1 MKQTKWQRLATIGL
15 CSSLVINAFSGV
27 TAVAETVT
35 IESSPTAESSAKAE
49 TPASSVK
56 EETTKAS
63 TENSQVTTDTS
74 QEEETKETEK
84 QAETEAKEEQKEEP
98 QAESP
103 ANSSEND
110 LQKSIS
116 PRWVPNN
123 QVIYPRMTFG
133 FTDETGKAFADETL
147 TLSGTYYKL
156 ARHTATSQWRA
167 YADRYPIVS
176 SNAGGG
182 QYRVAVNAAVPL
194 PYDFFK
200 NLPAGYDLNIYTI
213 EQLKI
218 DNTLKYVD
226 NIAASTGTIR
236 ATSYINQQVSET
248 PQFGNQGLWSVGGRG
263 NKFSKNSANIF
274 SLSSVTNTTNHEELL
289 KLLQVTSASNGTNP
303 IVILV
308 GFDGTPTYQQTVNYV
323 VTRKQ
328 VTEKFVNTSGVA
340 ITPPTGFTQ
349 NKKTPMTSNAFT
361 FKQAGTLPDTYTTGG
376 KTYKF
381 KGWYKG
387 KTKPSTLTTT
397 KAPSY
402 AVTYDGNDDLNVV
415 YEEVVTKTYTL
426 PSKEITFGY
435 VDEKGN
441 LINPANF
448 TLKATMSETTKS
460 GKTTLLPTITGTN
473 VTTTNLKKL
482 TIPQKVYT
490 LPEPIDD
497 TTYGTRGVTHEIP
510 KYYRTISISPTATYT
525 GDKTKYPLANEVRKE
540 IENPSTIVSSKPGTN
555 IYDLIKNN
563 NTSYRTHLYFWE
575 WDTTKAPYVMGV
587 YSGMVG
593 VNYNL
598 ATPDKTVY
606 YYLEN
611 RRVTEN
617 FVDTNGAKITAP
629 TGFTQGKQ
637 TVINSD
643 PYTFKQ
649 AGTLPDTYTA
659 GGKTYKF
666 KGWYKGKTKTEPLK
680 TTKAPS
686 YGVTYDDNDDLN
698 VVYEEVRA
706 FDFPAETFQFGF
718 VGEDGKLANP
728 ADINITYNHTGI
740 SFRRP
745 AGVDPSVSY
754 KTIAA
759 NQSGTT
765 VGNFK
770 QVIFPATTIERPTT
784 TGWNGD
790 VFSDFSIKLPKYYES
805 LNLYDKTG
813 KIGTNYPLPKLAI
826 ISTIAPDNVFTE
838 AGLISNL
845 TLTQREDR
853 SYTPWEINVTIDSSV
868 KYPNI
873 MSRSIN
879 SLDESDGNIRYKTI
893 EGPIYYHLTNRK
905 VTENF
910 VDANG
915 TKITAPT
922 GFTQGN
928 QVPMTSNT
936 FKYTAAKALPATYT
950 AGGKTYTFQGWYK
963 GKTKPSTLNKT
974 TTPTFNA
981 TFDGNDDM
989 TAMYKEEIPTASVTL
1004 TRPKEVIDTNT
1015 NVIWTTTITNNSKAP
1030 LQNLT
1035 LKKGPNWSAGLTIP
1049 TFMEVTP
1056 EGETTKS
1063 IPVNS
1068 TLWTDGV
1075 SLPNAVPIGKK
1086 VSVAFT
1092 TRATGKPNTVLK
1104 AEVVVFGG
1112 IKDSAV
1118 DNFVRIRPNDQEVV
1132 TPTTEGFISVPTF
1145 DFGQVGVAGTKQQ
1158 HSLKQAAD
1166 YYGNG
1171 TRNPYVRI
1179 KKTQPNWSLTAQ
1191 LSQPKSATDSLPTAT
1206 RLLLGAAPVSSFTN
1220 YNQPTELKN
1229 TVGTTSAIS
1238 LTANNTATSI
1248 IANKQFTGSNV
1259 YQLDFTF
1266 NNVKL
1271 EVPANQGVKGQQ
1283 YKAAVTWNLVTGP

>member
-35 IESSPTAESSAKAE
+35 IESSPTAESSAKEE
-49 TPASSVK
+49 TQASSVK

-74 QEEETKETEK
+74 QEEETKEAEK
-84 QAETEAKEEQKEEP
+84 QAETEVKE
-98 QAESP
+98 A
-103 ANSSEND
+103 
-110 LQKSIS
+110 QKSIEESNLGLSES
-116 PRWVPNN
+116 PVIEPRVITPKASISLPQTTLNWAVIDEMGNSVPLDTPISGNRYSGQFGKHVN
-123 QVIYPRMTFG
+123 HGGVNSTPYSTSYAGKTIHFNRLVVPGLVFSDTSEAYIYGLRVLRVTLPRMYQGLTFQRTAG
-133 FTDETGKAFADETL
+133 SLPLTYATVYGNNGQTLQTRVIMNEALVLTTGNTYGVRETGGL
-147 TLSGTYYKL
+147 G
-156 ARHTATSQWRA
+156 
-167 YADRYPIVS
+167 
-176 SNAGGG
+176 
-182 QYRVAVNAAVPL
+182 
-194 PYDFFK
+194 
-200 NLPAGYDLNIYTI
+200 NI
-213 EQLKI
+213 
-218 DNTLKYVD
+218 
-226 NIAASTGTIR
+226 
-236 ATSYINQQVSET
+236 
-248 PQFGNQGLWSVGGRG
+248 SV
-263 NKFSKNSANIF
+263 KFSGAHLFLGAWSTPSVPSNYSF
-274 SLSSVTNTTNHEELL
+274 SVYTP
-289 KLLQVTSASNGTNP
+289 V
-303 IVILV
+303 
-308 GFDGTPTYQQTVNYV
+308 TPTNNMNISYLYTQR
-323 VTRKQ
+323 RK
-328 VTEKFVNTSGVA
+328 VTEKFVDANGVA

-349 NKKTPMTSNAFT
+349 NRKTPMTSNAFT

-402 AVTYDGNDDLNVV
+402 KVTYDGNDDLNVV
-415 YEEVVTKTYTL
+415 YEETNFPAVTYQFGFVNEAGQLVNPADIKITYDYK
-426 PSKEITFGY
+426 S
-435 VDEKGN
+435 VDYRRATSAFSYGTIADNQSAPTVGN
-441 LINPANF
+441 LKNVSFPETYIARPTEGGWNGEAYSNFSIKLPRYYQSLNLYDKTNKINPNYPLPVITQNYSASDNVV
-448 TLKATMSETTKS
+448 LSETAAISLLTATQRPDQSYTPKEQVS
-460 GKTTLLPTITGTN
+460 GEGRYPTLLRRLISS
-473 VTTTNLKKL
+473 
-482 TIPQKVYT
+482 
-490 LPEPIDD
+490 IDVAS
-497 TTYGTRGVTHEIP
+497 G
-510 KYYRTISISPTATYT
+510 SATYQT
-525 GDKTKYPLANEVRKE
+525 L
-540 IENPSTIVSSKPGTN
+540 
-555 IYDLIKNN
+555 
-563 NTSYRTHLYFWE
+563 
-575 WDTTKAPYVMGV
+575 
-587 YSGMVG
+587 SG
-593 VNYNL
+593 
-598 ATPDKTVY
+598 PVY
-606 YYLEN
+606 YHLTN
-611 RRVTEN
+611 RKVTEN
-617 FVDTNGAKITAP
+617 FVDTSGAKITPP

-637 TVINSD
+637 TAITSD

-649 AGTLPDTYTA
+649 AGTLPDTYTT

-666 KGWYKGKTKTEPLK
+666 KGWYRGKTKPSTLT

-686 YGVTYDDNDDLN
+686 YGVTYDGNDDLN
-698 VVYEEVRA
+698 VVYEE
-706 FDFPAETFQFGF
+706 ETVTTF
-718 VGEDGKLANP
+718 
-728 ADINITYNHTGI
+728 Y
-740 SFRRP
+740 
-745 AGVDPSVSY
+745 PSVNMNFVNE
-754 KTIAA
+754 KGGAFTPALTF
-759 NQSGTT
+759 SG
-765 VGNFK
+765 
-770 QVIFPATTIERPTT
+770 
-784 TGWNGD
+784 
-790 VFSDFSIKLPKYYES
+790 KYYVRRNS
-805 LNLYDKTG
+805 DNVITNLYDVTSKSKGNGQYTVSINNG
-813 KIGTNYPLPKLAI
+813 SVPLSQELFRKYTNGYLPMVPNSLAFRLDKLAI
-826 ISTIAPDNVFTE
+826 DQQLKYVDSIQVEAAQSSGLNVYGYDYTNSSSTI
-838 AGLISNL
+838 
-845 TLTQREDR
+845 
-853 SYTPWEINVTIDSSV
+853 IDSSV
-868 KYPNI
+868 APTVSNL
-873 MSRSIN
+873 STADIN
-879 SLDESDGNIRYKTI
+879 GLNFKTDGTNFSNTSFRFLGMTIGSSMNANGSYLFFTNLFSNNPTNDAKLVYKVT
-893 EGPIYYHLTNRK
+893 RK
-905 VTENF
+905 QVTENF
-910 VDANG
+910 VDVNG
-915 TKITAPT
+915 AKITAPT

-928 QVPMTSNT
+928 QVPMNSNT

-1015 NVIWTTTITNNSKAP
+1015 NVIWTTTITNTSKAP
-1030 LQNLT
+1030 LQNLN

-1068 TLWTDGV
+1068 TLWTEGV
-1075 SLPNAVPIGKK
+1075 SLPNALPIGKK
-1086 VSVAFT
+1086 VSIAFT

-1112 IKDSAV
+1112 IKDSTV

-1145 DFGQVGVAGTKQQ
+1145 DFGQVGVAGSKQQ

-1171 TRNPYVRI
+1171 TRNPYLRI

-1229 TVGTTSAIS
+1229 AVGTTSAIS

>member
-15 CSSLVINAFSGV
+15 CSSLVINAFAGV

-936 FKYTAAKALPATYT
+936 FKYTAAKALPAT
-950 AGGKTYTFQGWYK
+950 
-963 GKTKPSTLNKT
+963 
-974 TTPTFNA
+974 
-981 TFDGNDDM
+981 
-989 TAMYKEEIPTASVTL
+989 
-1004 TRPKEVIDTNT
+1004 
-1015 NVIWTTTITNNSKAP
+1015 
-1030 LQNLT
+1030 
-1035 LKKGPNWSAGLTIP
+1035 
-1049 TFMEVTP
+1049 
-1056 EGETTKS
+1056 
-1063 IPVNS
+1063 
-1068 TLWTDGV
+1068 
-1075 SLPNAVPIGKK
+1075 
-1086 VSVAFT
+1086 
-1092 TRATGKPNTVLK
+1092 
-1104 AEVVVFGG
+1104 
-1112 IKDSAV
+1112 
-1118 DNFVRIRPNDQEVV
+1118 
-1132 TPTTEGFISVPTF
+1132 
-1145 DFGQVGVAGTKQQ
+1145 
-1158 HSLKQAAD
+1158 
-1166 YYGNG
+1166 
-1171 TRNPYVRI
+1171 
-1179 KKTQPNWSLTAQ
+1179 
-1191 LSQPKSATDSLPTAT
+1191 
-1206 RLLLGAAPVSSFTN
+1206 
-1220 YNQPTELKN
+1220 
-1229 TVGTTSAIS
+1229 
-1238 LTANNTATSI
+1238 
-1248 IANKQFTGSNV
+1248 
-1259 YQLDFTF
+1259 
-1266 NNVKL
+1266 
-1271 EVPANQGVKGQQ
+1271 
-1283 YKAAVTWNLVTGP
+1283 